1 MRLLDY
7 DDLAAKGIRYS
18 RCHFWRLIKAGRF
31 PKPVKLGDG
40 ARNVWIE
47 MEIDAFIKD
56 RIAERDQ
63 AA

>member
-18 RCHFWRLIKAGRF
+18 RCHLWRLIKAGRF

-40 ARNVWIE
+40 ARNAWVE
-47 MEIDAFIKD
+47 MEIDAFIKA